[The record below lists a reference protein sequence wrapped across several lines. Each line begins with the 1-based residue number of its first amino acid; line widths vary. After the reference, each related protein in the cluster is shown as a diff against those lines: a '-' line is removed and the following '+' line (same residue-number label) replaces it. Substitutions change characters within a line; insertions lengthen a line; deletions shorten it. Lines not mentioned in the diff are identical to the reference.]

1 MGTAVAKP
9 KQERTSVLSRRTSA
23 ITTKPV
29 TPSRNSAKVLSRQSS
44 TATKPETEMKLTA
57 NGRTKLA
64 NDCGKVVN
72 AIFRFTEKHKLSP
85 SLERRLKNC
94 ANDLWDIEWEEDV
107 KSGAYERSEFGKL
120 GRRAAQDHKEGKT
133 YSLEETLEMLNKRL
147 K

>member
-23 ITTKPV
+23 ITTKPA
-29 TPSRNSAKVLSRQSS
+29 TRSRNSAKVVSHSYS
-44 TATKPETEMKLTA
+44 AMINTA
-57 NGRTKLA
+57 NGRTQLA
-64 NDCGKVVN
+64 KDCGKVVN
-72 AIFRFTEKHKLSP
+72 AIFGFTEKHKLSP
-85 SLERRLKNC
+85 SLKRRLENC

-133 YSLEETLEMLNKRL
+133 YSYEEIREMLNKRL

>member
-1 MGTAVAKP
+1 MGTAVAKS
-9 KQERTSVLSRRTSA
+9 KQERASVLSRRTSA

-72 AIFRFTEKHKLSP
+72 AIFGFTEKHKLSP
-85 SLERRLKNC
+85 SLKRRLENC

-107 KSGAYERSEFGKL
+107 KSGAYERSEFGKMS
-120 GRRAAQDHKEGKT
+120 RRASQDHKEGKI
-133 YSLEETLEMLNKRL
+133 YSLEETLEILNKRL
-147 K
+147 R